1 MIEQEIERKI
11 GDFRELG
18 LPSYFPRNGRIH
30 SVDYMVST
38 IIGARRSGKSFRMI
52 QEASE
57 WLEQKKI
64 QSINHI
70 CRLDFDNPI
79 LSGLKANELSLI
91 QSTFLKLTPDVDQE
105 TPLLF
110 LLDEIHKIQGWE
122 EYVIDL
128 SRNPHWK
135 VVVSGSSSKMLSQD
149 IATELRGKAISTN
162 LFPLSFAEFLTFK
175 KSKQNPSTKGQAET
189 RRLFDEYLAWGA
201 YPAIANLD
209 KYLREPILREYF
221 DTMILKDIIQRYNVS
236 KPQQCIQLC
245 RYLLANI
252 GKPYT
257 LQSAYRYLKQ
267 SGYATSKDAIRNY
280 IEWSEDSW
288 LLFSIP
294 IFSDSLKEQERNYKK
309 LYAIDWALANKNS
322 QVWDGGRSRA
332 LENMIFLHLRR
343 NWPRVHYYLTGKKR
357 QEVDFIVADNNGTPI
372 MALQVCLDI
381 SEKNTIQRELDSLAV
396 TANYFKTK
404 INLIITYN
412 QARDFCV
419 NSVNIKAVPAWKWL
433 LGNGVGNG
441 VRLDCS

>member
-110 LLDEIHKIQGWE
+110 LL
-122 EYVIDL
+122 
-128 SRNPHWK
+128 
-135 VVVSGSSSKMLSQD
+135 
-149 IATELRGKAISTN
+149 
-162 LFPLSFAEFLTFK
+162 
-175 KSKQNPSTKGQAET
+175 AET

-267 SGYATSKDAIRNY
+267 SG
-280 IEWSEDSW
+280 
-288 LLFSIP
+288 
-294 IFSDSLKEQERNYKK
+294 
-309 LYAIDWALANKNS
+309 
-322 QVWDGGRSRA
+322 

-357 QEVDFIVADNNGTPI
+357 QEVDFIVADNHGTPI

-381 SEKNTIQRELDSLAV
+381 SEKSTIQRELDSLAV

-404 INLIITYN
+404 INLIT
-412 QARDFCV
+412 
-419 NSVNIKAVPAWKWL
+419 
-433 LGNGVGNG
+433 
-441 VRLDCS
+441 

>member
-18 LPSYFPRNGRIH
+18 LPRYFPRTGRIH
-30 SVDYMVST
+30 RVDYMVST
-38 IIGARRSGKSFRMI
+38 VIGARRSGKSFRLI

-57 WLEQKKI
+57 WLEQKKL

-79 LSGLKANELSLI
+79 LSSLQAAELPLI
-91 QSTFLKLTPDVDQE
+91 QSTFLKLTPDANLK

-110 LLDEIHKIQGWE
+110 LLDEIHKIEGWE

-128 SRNPHWK
+128 SRNPHWQ

-149 IATELRGKAISTN
+149 IATELRGKAISTK

-175 KSKQNPSTKGQAET
+175 QSRYDPSTQGQAAT

-209 KYLREPILREYF
+209 KYLRESILREYF

-236 KPQQCIQLC
+236 KPRQCIQLC

-252 GKPYT
+252 SKPYT

-267 SGYATSKDAIRNY
+267 SGYATSKDAVRNY
-280 IEWSEDSW
+280 LEWSEDSW

-322 QVWDGGRSRA
+322 PVWDGGQSRA
-332 LENMIFLHLRR
+332 LENMVFLHLRR
-343 NWPRVHYYLTGKKR
+343 KWSRVNYYLTGKKR
-357 QEVDFIVADNNGTPI
+357 QEVDFIVADDHGDPV

-381 SEKNTIQRELDSLAV
+381 SDKSTIQRELESLAV
-396 TANYFKTK
+396 TAKYFNTKT
-404 INLIITYN
+404 NLVITYN
-412 QARDFCV
+412 QADDFCV
-419 NSVNIKAVPAWKWL
+419 DGIKIKAVPAWKWL
-433 LGNGVGNG
+433 LAD
-441 VRLDCS
+441 L